1 MQQFHAKRRGEKIA
15 LLKYFFLFRFE
26 WLIDGSNTFYDDWQ
40 AILYP
45 LEDDVADNVV
55 KQMLNLA
62 PPSDGSYDVECISS
76 QTFQDATITQ
86 GANLTFQVSSSS
98 TEDNVRFFELP
109 TKFVKT
115 CKK

>member
-1 MQQFHAKRRGEKIA
+1 M
-15 LLKYFFLFRFE
+15 KYFFLFRFE
-26 WLIDGSNTFYDDWQ
+26 WLIDGSNTFYDNWQ

-45 LEDDVADNVV
+45 LEDEVADNVV
-55 KQMLNLA
+55 TQKLNLA
-62 PPSDGSYDVECISS
+62 PPSDGSYDVECISY

-109 TKFVKT
+109 TNFVKT